1 MVVLPER
8 WDAPDGG
15 YYLGSSLSRML
26 ANAHTSMCD
35 LTARPVRR
43 GPDRVPRRRRV
54 FSKRTRAE
62 RTPTEPTPR
71 QERIA
76 GLVAAGMILKQIAG
90 ALGLTEATVK
100 ADLVNVG
107 KRLRFSPD
115 LSRHA
120 QLVRWWIEHREQ
132 KL

>member
-1 MVVLPER
+1 
-8 WDAPDGG
+8 
-15 YYLGSSLSRML
+15 ML
-26 ANAHTSMCD
+26 AHISLRD
-35 LTARPVRR
+35 LMAEARRRR

-76 GLVAAGMILKQIAG
+76 VLVAAGMILKQIAV
-90 ALGLTEATVK
+90 ALGLSEATVK
-100 ADLVNVG
+100 ADLVNIG

-120 QLVRWWIEHREQ
+120 QLVRWWIEHREITDSR
-132 KL
+132 KSPDTPAERPVA